1 MSSGSPAWIDAVGK
15 LQAAGMTH
23 LQAVGAVTQQVV
35 NQAYLLAA
43 LDFFRV
49 SAWLCVI
56 LIPLIWLTRKAMSG
70 GGPVAAD

>member
-1 MSSGSPAWIDAVGK
+1 
-15 LQAAGMTH
+15 
-23 LQAVGAVTQQVV
+23 VGAVTQQVI

-56 LIPLIWLTRKAMSG
+56 LIPIIWLTRKAISG
-70 GGPVAAD
+70 GGAHAAAD